1 MDLEY
6 IQKYTF
12 TEGGCGGM
20 PFNVES
26 NILTTSLTGGN
37 SISTLFVPGGLV
49 YHPCEYSG
57 KDTHSETDPWKVE
70 VKEDFDQLLDLVS
83 LNQDKS
89 KPNQNQNKTMKKKRN
104 SK

>member
-1 MDLEY
+1 MDLDY

-12 TEGGCGGM
+12 TEGGCGGI
-20 PFNVES
+20 PFNVQS

-37 SISTLFVPGGLV
+37 AISTLFVPGGLV
-49 YHPCEYSG
+49 YHSCEYSG
-57 KDTHSETDPWKVE
+57 KDTHFETDPWKVE

-83 LNQDKS
+83 LDQN
-89 KPNQNQNKTMKKKRN
+89 KPKPNQNKTMKKKRN